1 MTQDWRV
8 FRPAIWIAMVGIAF
22 ILLIS
27 PPYLGAIVLG
37 GAIGIALK
45 IETSR
50 RRIARGL
57 PPRRGRLRR

>member
-1 MTQDWRV
+1 MTQDWRL
-8 FRPAIWIAMVGIAF
+8 FRPAIWIGMVGIAL

-37 GAIGIALK
+37 GAIGMGLK